1 MMALPAYMTAS
12 EKVAYYGLRI
22 FVGLVLLFLVAPILA
37 IMPLSFNSE
46 SFFSYPLPGY
56 SLKWYFGESGFFTN
70 ERWTGAVKL
79 SIILAL
85 STTILATCLGTLAAL
100 GLSRANI
107 PGRATIM
114 AILISPMIVPVIIS
128 AIGLFFFYASVGLNG
143 TLVGIILAHTALA
156 TPFVVITVTA
166 TLMSFDRT
174 LMRAGA
180 SLGAKPYTVF
190 FKVVMPLIL
199 PGVISGALFAFVT
212 SFDEVIV
219 ILFIGGPEQRT
230 LPRQMFSG
238 IREQISPTITAAA
251 SVLIVFST
259 LLLIAVELLRRRG
272 ERLRGIRPS

>member
-1 MMALPAYMTAS
+1 MALPPYMTTS
-12 EKVAYYGLRI
+12 EKVSYYGVRV
-22 FVGLVLLFLVAPILA
+22 FVGAVLLFLIAPILA

-46 SFFSYPLPGY
+46 TFFSYPMPGF
-56 SLKWYFGESGFFTN
+56 SMRWYTGGDDGFFTN
-70 ERWTGAVKL
+70 ARWTGSVKL
-79 SIILAL
+79 SILVAFA
-85 STTILATCLGTLAAL
+85 TTALATFLGTLAAL

-107 PGRATIM
+107 PGRAAIM
-114 AILISPMIVPVIIS
+114 AVLISPMIVPVIIS
-128 AIGLFFFYASVGLNG
+128 AIGLFFFYAYTGLNG
-143 TLVGIILAHTALA
+143 TLIGIILAHTALA

-180 SLGAKPYTVF
+180 SLGGPPHTVF
-190 FKVVMPLIL
+190 FKIVMPLIL

-230 LPRQMFSG
+230 LPRQMFAG

-259 LLLIAVELLRRRG
+259 VLLVTVELLRRRG
-272 ERLRGIRPS
+272 ERLRGIKN

>member
-1 MMALPAYMTAS
+1 MALPAYVTTS
-12 EKVAYYGLRI
+12 EKISYYGLRV
-22 FVGLVLLFLVAPILA
+22 FVGLVLIFLIAPILA

-46 SFFSYPLPGY
+46 TFFSYPMPGF
-56 SLKWYFGESGFFTN
+56 STKWYVGEAGFFTN
-70 ERWTGAVKL
+70 PRWTDALKL
-79 SIILAL
+79 SIIVAVA
-85 STTILATCLGTLAAL
+85 TTALATFLGTFAAL
-100 GLSRANI
+100 GLSRSRI
-107 PGRATIM
+107 PGRAAIM
-114 AILISPMIVPVIIS
+114 AVLISPMIVPVIIS
-128 AIGLFFFYASVGLNG
+128 AIGLFFFYAYVGLNG
-143 TLVGIILAHTALA
+143 TLIGIILAHTALA

-180 SLGAKPYTVF
+180 SCGARPHTVF

-230 LPRQMFSG
+230 LPRQMFAG

-259 LLLIAVELLRRRG
+259 ILLVTVELLRRRG
-272 ERLRGIRPS
+272 ERLRGIKA

>member
-1 MMALPAYMTAS
+1 MALPAYATTS
-12 EKVAYYGLRI
+12 EKISYYGLRI
-22 FVGLVLLFLVAPILA
+22 FVGLVLLFLIAPILA

-46 SFFSYPLPGY
+46 TFFSYPMPGF
-56 SLKWYFGESGFFTN
+56 STKWYFGENGFFTN
-70 ERWTGAVKL
+70 ARWTDALKL
-79 SIILAL
+79 SVILAL
-85 STTILATCLGTLAAL
+85 ATTLLATCLGTLAAL
-100 GLSRANI
+100 GLSRSNI
-107 PGRATIM
+107 PGRAAIM
-114 AILISPMIVPVIIS
+114 AVLISPMIVPVIIS
-128 AIGLFFFYASVGLNG
+128 AIGLFFFYAFTGLNG
-143 TLVGIILAHTALA
+143 TLIGIILAHTALA

-180 SLGAKPYTVF
+180 SLGAPPHTVF

-259 LLLIAVELLRRRG
+259 ILLITVELLRRRG
-272 ERLRGIRPS
+272 ERLRGIRAS

>member
-1 MMALPAYMTAS
+1 MALPAYMTMS
-12 EKVAYYGLRI
+12 EKVSYYALRV
-22 FVGLVLLFLVAPILA
+22 FVGLVLLFLIAPILA

-46 SFFSYPLPGY
+46 TFFSYPMPGY
-56 SLKWYFGESGFFTN
+56 STKWYFGENGFFTN
-70 ERWTGAVKL
+70 ARWTDAVKL
-79 SIILAL
+79 SVILAV
-85 STTILATCLGTLAAL
+85 STTILATFLGTLAAL

-107 PGRATIM
+107 PGRAAIM
-114 AILISPMIVPVIIS
+114 AVLISPMIVPVIIS
-128 AIGLFFFYASVGLNG
+128 AIGLFFFYAFTGLNG

-180 SLGAKPYTVF
+180 SLGAPPHTVF

-259 LLLIAVELLRRRG
+259 ILLITVELLRRRG
-272 ERLRGIRPS
+272 ERLRGIKAS

>member
-1 MMALPAYMTAS
+1 MTTT
-12 EKVAYYGLRI
+12 EKVSYYGLRI
-22 FVGLVLLFLVAPILA
+22 FVGAVLLFLIAPIIA

-46 SFFSYPLPGY
+46 AFFSYPMPGF
-56 SLKWYFGESGFFTN
+56 STRWYIGGTDGFFSN
-70 ERWTGAVKL
+70 DRWMGAVRL
-79 SIILAL
+79 SLFVA
-85 STTILATCLGTLAAL
+85 SATTIVATCLGTLAAL
-100 GLSRANI
+100 GLSRSKL
-107 PGRATIM
+107 PGRAAIM

-128 AIGLFFFYASVGLNG
+128 AIGLFFFYAYANLNG

-166 TLMSFDRT
+166 TLMSFERT
-174 LMRAGA
+174 LARAGA
-180 SLGAKPYTVF
+180 SLGAPPVTVF
-190 FKVVMPLIL
+190 FKIVMPLIL

-251 SVLIVFST
+251 TVLIIFST
-259 LLLIAVELLRRRG
+259 VLLITVELLRRRG
-272 ERLRGIRPS
+272 ERLRGIKPS

>member
-1 MMALPAYMTAS
+1 MALPAYTTTT
-12 EKVAYYGLRI
+12 EKVAYWGLRV
-22 FVGLVLLFLVAPILA
+22 FVGAVLLFLIAPILA

-46 SFFSYPLPGY
+46 TFFSYPMPGF
-56 SLKWYFGESGFFTN
+56 SLRWYDDFFTN
-70 ERWTGAVKL
+70 DRWQKALRL
-79 SIILAL
+79 SIVLAL
-85 STTILATCLGTLAAL
+85 STTALATTLGTLAAL
-100 GLSRANI
+100 GLSRGNI

-114 AILISPMIVPVIIS
+114 AVLISPMIVPVIIS
-128 AIGLFFFYASVGLNG
+128 AIGLFFFYAYTGLNG
-143 TLVGIILAHTALA
+143 TLLGIILAHTALA

-180 SLGAKPYTVF
+180 SCGAPPQTVF
-190 FKVVMPLIL
+190 FKVVLPLIL

-259 LLLIAVELLRRRG
+259 ILLVTVELLRRRG
-272 ERLRGIRPS
+272 ERLRGIKG

>member
-1 MMALPAYMTAS
+1 MALPAYTTTS
-12 EKVAYYGLRI
+12 EKISYYGIRV
-22 FVGLVLLFLVAPILA
+22 FVGAVLLFLIAPILA

-46 SFFSYPLPGY
+46 TFFSYPMPGF
-56 SLKWYFGESGFFTN
+56 STKWYVGEAGFFTN
-70 ERWTGAVKL
+70 PRWTDALKL
-79 SIILAL
+79 SVIVAVA
-85 STTILATCLGTLAAL
+85 TTMLATFLGTFAAL
-100 GLSRANI
+100 GLSRSHI

-114 AILISPMIVPVIIS
+114 AVLISPMIVPVIIS
-128 AIGLFFFYASVGLNG
+128 AIGLFFFYAYIGLNG
-143 TLVGIILAHTALA
+143 SLLGIILAHTALA

-180 SLGAKPYTVF
+180 SCGAPPHTVF
-190 FKVVMPLIL
+190 FKVVLPLIL

-259 LLLIAVELLRRRG
+259 ILLVTVELLRRRG
-272 ERLRGIRPS
+272 ERLRGIKG

>member
-1 MMALPAYMTAS
+1 MALPAYTTTS
-12 EKVAYYGLRI
+12 EKISYYGLRI
-22 FVGLVLLFLVAPILA
+22 FVGLVLLFLIAPILA

-46 SFFSYPLPGY
+46 TFFSYPMPGY
-56 SLKWYFGESGFFTN
+56 STKWYFGENGFFTN
-70 ERWTGAVKL
+70 ERWTGALKL
-79 SIILAL
+79 SVILAFA
-85 STTILATCLGTLAAL
+85 TTILATFLGTLAAL

-107 PGRATIM
+107 PGRAAIM
-114 AILISPMIVPVIIS
+114 AVLISPMIVPVIIS
-128 AIGLFFFYASVGLNG
+128 AIGLFFFYAFTGLNG

-180 SLGAKPYTVF
+180 SLGAPPHTVF

-259 LLLIAVELLRRRG
+259 ILLITVELLRRRG
-272 ERLRGIRPS
+272 ERLRGIKAS

>member
-1 MMALPAYMTAS
+1 MALPAYMTTS
-12 EKVAYYGLRI
+12 EKIAHYGLRL

-46 SFFSYPLPGY
+46 SFFSYPMPGY
-56 SLKWYFGESGFFTN
+56 SLKWYVGEEGFFTN
-70 ERWTGAVKL
+70 ERWTNAVKL
-79 SIILAL
+79 SFVLAF

-128 AIGLFFFYASVGLNG
+128 AIGLFFFYAAIGLNG

-166 TLMSFDRT
+166 TLMSFDRS

-180 SLGAKPYTVF
+180 SLGAKPHTVF

-259 LLLIAVELLRRRG
+259 LLLITVELLRRRG